1 MELLISGRTQQ
12 QPCPTRVCHFRGMD
26 LADSSPT
33 AETFPK
39 IFGWR
44 PGMPCCSVMS
54 RCDLLQLLAIGARR
68 RVSLQERLSRA
79 LRRNCR
85 PAAGGSSRK
94 VLKLVPE
101 VGRAGLEFH
110 VAGNE
115 RG

>member
-12 QPCPTRVCHFRGMD
+12 QPYPTRVCHFRGMD

-39 IFGWR
+39 SFGGR

-85 PAAGGSSRK
+85 PAAGGSSPQGMK
-94 VLKLVPE
+94 TVPAVRRPVTE
-101 VGRAGLEFH
+101 YD
-110 VAGNE
+110 VAA
-115 RG
+115 